1 VYFHKHNL
9 QGVKSRSCDCEIPF
23 ILILDLNIFF
33 TKMYSKNVLDVD
45 CQTQGRLK
53 LVIALYVSEKSVIN
67 SKYTSSS
74 ERLRDFKLY

>member
-1 VYFHKHNL
+1 VYFPKHNL
-9 QGVKSRSCDCEIPF
+9 QGARSRSCEIPF
-23 ILILDLNIFF
+23 ILILNLNIFFF
-33 TKMYSKNVLDVD
+33 TKMYSKNILDVD

-53 LVIALYVSEKSVIN
+53 FMIALYVSEKSVIN